1 MKSFSDF
8 RKSIASV
15 GKKKEERK
23 PQKAM
28 DAGARGRRMLQRR
41 EYAAKV
47 SAFIPDEL
55 KDHYE
60 IDESSLARIK
70 SKSDKGGI
78 ATLSA
83 SRGDKSAKE
92 NRARA
97 KQLDKDIR
105 GKGLPGATKVTG
117 SYVEK
122 GDDGKEKKVKE
133 RSHVVTSGKMGKRKF
148 KKAVK
153 ALGKKYGQDSV
164 LTQTKKTGTLV
175 ATRKGGLGKAKRIGV
190 GKFKPQGKNPEGQSQ
205 IKGKTFTYESYLRIQ
220 ERGKTYTI
228 VLSWRGK
235 LITTQMF
242 IASFKRPTKAE
253 MTIEVQKVYPTAIVM
268 YFNPSMR
275 DPSKPM
281 LFAGQET

>member
-1 MKSFSDF
+1 MKSFADF
-8 RKSIASV
+8 RKSVASAV
-15 GKKKEERK
+15 KKKEEKK

-78 ATLSA
+78 ATISA

-220 ERGKTYTI
+220 ERGKTYSMVI
-228 VLSWRGK
+228 SWRGK
-235 LITTQMF
+235 LINSQMF
-242 IASFKRPTKAE
+242 FPSFKRPTKAE
-253 MTIEVQKVYPTAIVM
+253 ITAEVQKVYPTAIVM

-275 DPSKPM
+275 DPTQPM